1 MVFYKN
7 PDMKEV
13 IIKFENEKQGPIVR
27 EYFEG
32 HDNLWYRFKERIH
45 NKCIILEKDD
55 MKSIEDSINT
65 FYKLNGINKN
75 NEVKKEED
83 TKKYNLKYFK
93 NHELLEKVA
102 EELEKGETEK
112 ELPIKDITKETP
124 LFDSKELLKL
134 CVGNKHYV
142 TLSTESIYNSIIN
155 IKYELEGLPTS
166 NISIPVLPSCNL
178 IERIVATVKNYE
190 KDNNINI
197 LPEFLT
203 SGKYTKFVRSIE
215 LLKQFNTYMKDTI
228 VSSIELNPIYND
240 STKVDSKVFYLDI
253 KVTRKVQDTEV
264 TNGYVLMRDLLP
276 EVKPLMHHYPF
287 EKLYMSSL
295 YRYDP
300 DKKININN
308 SNSLKDDMESLVSSD
323 NFSTNMCFGKI
334 CSELCKCLGKELTEM
349 VNPEYHIGSI
359 LAMVYGDKVQI
370 VYDTDVLNQLNETQ
384 QREVYRPFIK
394 EIIDVC
400 NNEYCDYL
408 KTLGRFSKLDQVK
421 SSIAYNFRNLLAEL
435 DNRLITHTLFSEADI
450 MLITECEALNNS
462 EDYKSIEVTLST
474 DMTKRLTQVV
484 SLRDNLSFFMKLKA
498 KSGETTMVVMEVLLT
513 KDGPIISKIIS
524 NKDYKDTTKFS
535 SVQDNLQML
544 LGYYLYGL
552 LEFLG
557 KILYIYNLL
566 NGDACEVQYI
576 NIAKDSE
583 TIYNV
588 ADLAYEP
595 AESVGD
601 AYVEHIKKL
610 YDKEES
616 NKKLKGEE

>member
-1 MVFYKN
+1 MS
-7 PDMKEV
+7 M
-13 IIKFENEKQGPIVR
+13 
-27 EYFEG
+27 
-32 HDNLWYRFKERIH
+32 
-45 NKCIILEKDD
+45 
-55 MKSIEDSINT
+55 
-65 FYKLNGINKN
+65 
-75 NEVKKEED
+75 
-83 TKKYNLKYFK
+83 TKKKPSVDFK
-93 NHELLEKVA
+93 NLLSIKEGEIENYS
-102 EELEKGETEK
+102 EELEKDETGI

-142 TLSTESIYNSIIN
+142 TLSTDSIYNSIIN
-155 IKYELEGLPTS
+155 IKYELEGLPTT
-166 NISIPVLPSCNL
+166 NINVPISPNHNL
-178 IERIVATVKNYE
+178 IKRIVSTIEDYE
-190 KDNNINI
+190 KDNNVNI
-197 LPEFLT
+197 LQTFLM
-203 SGKYTKFVRSIE
+203 SGKYVKFVRSIE
-215 LLKQFNTYMKDTI
+215 LLKQFATYMKDTS
-228 VSSIELNPIYND
+228 VSSIELNPIYNN

-300 DKKININN
+300 DKKININD
-308 SNSLKDDMESLVSSD
+308 SNSLKDNLESLVSSN
-323 NFSTNMCFGKI
+323 NFNTNMSFGKI

-370 VYDTDVLNQLNETQ
+370 VYDSDVLNQLNETQ
-384 QREVYRPFIK
+384 QSEVYRPFIK

-400 NNEYCDYL
+400 NNEYDDYL
-408 KTLGRFSKLDQVK
+408 KTLGRFSKSDQVK

-435 DNRLITHTLFSEADI
+435 DNRLVTHTIFSEADI

-535 SVQDNLQML
+535 SVQDNLKTL

-557 KILYIYNLL
+557 KILYIYDLL
-566 NGDACEVQYI
+566 NGDSRDVQYI
-576 NIAKDSE
+576 NISKDDE
-583 TIYNV
+583 TIKNV
-588 ADLAYEP
+588 VEFAYEP
-595 AESVGD
+595 TESVGD
-601 AYVEHIKKL
+601 VYVEHIKKL

>member
-1 MVFYKN
+1 MS
-7 PDMKEV
+7 M
-13 IIKFENEKQGPIVR
+13 
-27 EYFEG
+27 
-32 HDNLWYRFKERIH
+32 
-45 NKCIILEKDD
+45 
-55 MKSIEDSINT
+55 
-65 FYKLNGINKN
+65 
-75 NEVKKEED
+75 
-83 TKKYNLKYFK
+83 TKKKPSVDFK
-93 NHELLEKVA
+93 NLLSIKEGEIENYS
-102 EELEKGETEK
+102 EELEKDETGI

-142 TLSTESIYNSIIN
+142 TLSTDSIYNSTIN
-155 IKYELEGLPTS
+155 IKYELEGLPTT
-166 NISIPVLPSCNL
+166 NISVPISPTHNL
-178 IERIVATVKNYE
+178 IKRIVSTIEDYE
-190 KDNNINI
+190 KDNNVNI
-197 LPEFLT
+197 LQTFLM
-203 SGKYTKFVRSIE
+203 SGKYVKFVRSIE
-215 LLKQFNTYMKDTI
+215 LLKQFATYMKDTS
-228 VSSIELNPIYND
+228 VLSIELNPIYNN

-300 DKKININN
+300 DKKININD
-308 SNSLKDDMESLVSSD
+308 SNSLKDNLESLVSSN
-323 NFSTNMCFGKI
+323 NFSTNMSFGKI
-334 CSELCKCLGKELTEM
+334 CSELCKYLGKELTEM

-370 VYDTDVLNQLNETQ
+370 VYDTDVLNQLNKTQ

-394 EIIDVC
+394 EIIDLC
-400 NNEYCDYL
+400 NNEYDDYL
-408 KTLGRFSKLDQVK
+408 KSLGRFSKSDQVK

-435 DNRLITHTLFSEADI
+435 DNILVTHTIFSEADI

-462 EDYKSIEVTLST
+462 EDYKSIEITLST

-498 KSGETTMVVMEVLLT
+498 KSGKTAMVVMEVLLT

-535 SVQDNLQML
+535 SVQDNLKTL

-557 KILYIYNLL
+557 KILYIYDLL
-566 NGDACEVQYI
+566 NGDSRDVQYI
-576 NIAKDSE
+576 NISKDDE
-583 TIYNV
+583 TIKNV
-588 ADLAYEP
+588 VEFAYEP
-595 AESVGD
+595 IEVVGE
-601 AYVEHIKKL
+601 VELDYIKKL
-610 YDKEES
+610 YNKEE
-616 NKKLKGEE
+616 E

>member
-1 MVFYKN
+1 MSMTKKKPSV
-7 PDMKEV
+7 D
-13 IIKFENEKQGPIVR
+13 FENLLSVK
-27 EYFEG
+27 EG
-32 HDNLWYRFKERIH
+32 E
-45 NKCIILEKDD
+45 
-55 MKSIEDSINT
+55 IENYS
-65 FYKLNGINKN
+65 
-75 NEVKKEED
+75 
-83 TKKYNLKYFK
+83 
-93 NHELLEKVA
+93 
-102 EELEKGETEK
+102 EELEKDETGI
-112 ELPIKDITKETP
+112 ELPVKDITKETP

-142 TLSTESIYNSIIN
+142 TLSTDSIYNSTIN
-155 IKYELEGLPTS
+155 IKYELEGLPTT
-166 NISIPVLPSCNL
+166 NISVPISPTHNL
-178 IERIVATVKNYE
+178 IKRIVSTIEDYE
-190 KDNNINI
+190 KDNNVNI
-197 LPEFLT
+197 LQTFLM
-203 SGKYTKFVRSIE
+203 SSKYVKFVRSIE
-215 LLKQFNTYMKDTI
+215 LLKQFATCMKDTS
-228 VSSIELNPIYND
+228 VSSIELNPIYNNI
-240 STKVDSKVFYLDI
+240 TKVDSKVFYLDI
-253 KVTRKVQDTEV
+253 KVTRKIQDTEV

-300 DKKININN
+300 DKKININD
-308 SNSLKDDMESLVSSD
+308 SNSLKDNMESLVSSN
-323 NFSTNMCFGKI
+323 NFSTNMSFGKI

-359 LAMVYGDKVQI
+359 LAMMYGDKVQI
-370 VYDTDVLNQLNETQ
+370 IYDTDVLNQLNKTQ

-394 EIIDVC
+394 EIIDVY
-400 NNEYCDYL
+400 NNEYDDYL
-408 KTLGRFSKLDQVK
+408 KSLGRFSKSDQVK

-435 DNRLITHTLFSEADI
+435 DNRLVTHTIFSEADI

-462 EDYKSIEVTLST
+462 EDYKSIEITLST

-498 KSGETTMVVMEVLLT
+498 KSGETAMVIMEVLLT

-535 SVQDNLQML
+535 SVQDNLKTL

-566 NGDACEVQYI
+566 NGDVCEVQYI
-576 NIAKDSE
+576 NIAKDGE
-583 TIYNV
+583 TIYNI
-588 ADLAYEP
+588 AELAYEP
-595 AESVGD
+595 TESVGD
-601 AYVEHIKKL
+601 TYVEHIKKL

-616 NKKLKGEE
+616 NKKLKGDE

>member
-1 MVFYKN
+1 MSMTKKKPSV
-7 PDMKEV
+7 D
-13 IIKFENEKQGPIVR
+13 FENLLSIK
-27 EYFEG
+27 EG
-32 HDNLWYRFKERIH
+32 E
-45 NKCIILEKDD
+45 
-55 MKSIEDSINT
+55 IENYS
-65 FYKLNGINKN
+65 
-75 NEVKKEED
+75 
-83 TKKYNLKYFK
+83 
-93 NHELLEKVA
+93 
-102 EELEKGETEK
+102 EELEKDEIGI

-142 TLSTESIYNSIIN
+142 TLSTDSIYNSIIN
-155 IKYELEGLPTS
+155 IKYELEGLPTT
-166 NISIPVLPSCNL
+166 NISVPISQTHNL
-178 IERIVATVKNYE
+178 IKRIVSTIEDYE
-190 KDNNINI
+190 KDNNVNI

-203 SGKYTKFVRSIE
+203 SGKYAKFVRSIE
-215 LLKQFNTYMKDTI
+215 LLKQFTTCMKDTS
-228 VSSIELNPIYND
+228 VSSIELNPIYNN

-300 DKKININN
+300 DKKININD
-308 SNSLKDDMESLVSSD
+308 SNSLKDNLESLVSSN
-323 NFSTNMCFGKI
+323 NFSINMSFGKI
-334 CSELCKCLGKELTEM
+334 CSELCKFLGKELTEM

-359 LAMVYGDKVQI
+359 LTMVYGDKVQI

-384 QREVYRPFIK
+384 QSEVYRPFIK

-400 NNEYCDYL
+400 NNEYDDYL
-408 KTLGRFSKLDQVK
+408 KTLGRFSKSDQVK

-435 DNRLITHTLFSEADI
+435 DNRLVTHTIFSEADI

-462 EDYKSIEVTLST
+462 EDYKSIEITLST
-474 DMTKRLTQVV
+474 DTTKRLTQVV

-498 KSGETTMVVMEVLLT
+498 KSGETAMVVMEVLLT

-535 SVQDNLQML
+535 SVQDNLKTL

-566 NGDACEVQYI
+566 NGDVCEVQYI
-576 NIAKDSE
+576 NTAKDGE
-583 TIYNV
+583 TIYNI
-588 ADLAYEP
+588 AELAYEP
-595 AESVGD
+595 TESVGD
-601 AYVEHIKKL
+601 AYVEHMKKL